1 MKKFMILAAS
11 LVLSAS
17 AMAQTVVIRDND
29 HRDNRAVVVHDRD
42 RGHYNDRHYDNRHND
57 RDVVVK
63 EVRKVDD
70 RGNVVVK
77 EVRKVTV
84 NDNHHPRA
92 AHRFTNQELRHLRKH
107 ARYMGPREER
117 QHERM
122 HRLGIRHDHRNGY

>member
-1 MKKFMILAAS
+1 MKKLMILAAS

-17 AMAQTVVIRDND
+17 AMAQPVGHD
-29 HRDNRAVVVHDRD
+29 H
-42 RGHYNDRHYDNRHND
+42 RGHYNNRD

-63 EVRKVDD
+63 EVRTVDN

-77 EVRKVTV
+77 EVRKVKV
-84 NDNHHPRA
+84 HDNHHPRA

-107 ARYMGPREER
+107 ARYMTPREER

-122 HRLGIRHDHRNGY
+122 HRLGIRHDHRHGY

>member
-1 MKKFMILAAS
+1 MKKIMILAAS

-29 HRDNRAVVVHDRD
+29 HR
-42 RGHYNDRHYDNRHND
+42 GHYNERHYDNRHND
-57 RDVVVK
+57 REVIVK

-70 RGNVVVK
+70 RGNVIVK
-77 EVRKVTV
+77 EVRKVKT
-84 NDNHHPRA
+84 NDHPRA

-107 ARYMGPREER
+107 ARYMTPREER

-122 HRLGIRHDHRNGY
+122 HRLGIRHDHRYGY